1 MTKCCPSFLLHKESI
16 LIVSKNIKN
25 ILRKVVLNIALA
37 ASLSSVAAL
46 LHAGGTNVPK
56 QVQCLAEGA
65 YFESRGQGD
74 RGMLATMHVIMN
86 RVKDGNFANTPC
98 SVIAQPKQFSYR
110 GKGYKVKEPEV
121 HQRALELAQEVI
133 SGKRKDF
140 TGNATYFHANSV
152 KPSWTKKMN
161 CTIKIGNHLYY
172 KPIK

>member
-1 MTKCCPSFLLHKESI
+1 M
-16 LIVSKNIKN
+16 IVAKNIKN
-25 ILRKVVLNIALA
+25 ILRRTLRMVVLNITLA

-56 QVQCLAEGA
+56 QTRCLAEAG

-110 GKGYKVKEPEV
+110 GKGYKIKEPEV

-140 TGNATYFHANSV
+140 TQGSLYFVHRKINQPWLKQV
-152 KPSWTKKMN
+152 DYK
-161 CTIKIGNHLYY
+161 CTIGDHKFF
-172 KPIK
+172 K